1 MIADVFRGIAVALDN
16 YRRVFANTSFRW
28 FWIGFSLSSVGDAMT
43 RVALIWYVFA
53 ETDSTR
59 ALGLLSV
66 CFVAPV
72 LVGGLLAGALL
83 DRFDRRMVMLV
94 DALVR
99 GGAVALI
106 PLLDALGQL
115 ALWHIYAVA
124 AVYGLL
130 FMISLAGG
138 PSLLPSIVPREQLVT
153 VNALEVLSF
162 TIGGVVGPPIA
173 GVLIAQ
179 FGAPQVLLIDALTY
193 AIFAFAL
200 VRVRTIDVVG
210 GAPRKV
216 ANSTLRDAFQLLAG
230 NRVLLSTTLMYMSFN
245 IGQGF
250 LFVWLPVYSE
260 RTLGGGPQ
268 LYGLLLGGMAV
279 GQMAASLLAGSIA
292 IGLSLGTL
300 ICIAEV
306 LSGAALLLLL
316 ASNVWLAL
324 LGVTLHGV
332 FTAPLTIWAQ
342 TLRMA
347 IIPEHLRGRTFALLR
362 MLMQGTN
369 PLGGA
374 LAGLLLPAL
383 GIRVFIVLT
392 TTVISAAGLSGSRVR
407 ELRDAGQPERKTS
420 VVAHAAD

>member
-1 MIADVFRGIAVALDN
+1 MALDN
-16 YRRVFANTSFRW
+16 YRQVFANPSFRW

-59 ALGLLSV
+59 ALGLLSI

-83 DRFDRRMVMLV
+83 DHFDRRKVMLV

-106 PLLDALGQL
+106 PLLDALGRL
-115 ALWHIYAVA
+115 DLWHIYVVA

-162 TIGGVVGPPIA
+162 TIGGVIGPPIA
-173 GVLIAQ
+173 GLLIAR
-179 FGAPQVLLIDALTY
+179 FGAPQVLLLDALTY
-193 AIFAFAL
+193 AVFALAL
-200 VRVRTIDVVG
+200 VRVRYAPVANAG
-210 GAPRKV
+210 ERAAPR
-216 ANSTLRDAFQLLAG
+216 STLRDAFQLLRG

-268 LYGLLLGGMAV
+268 LYGLLLGGLAA
-279 GQMAASLLAGSIA
+279 GQMAASLLAGSVA
-292 IGLSLGTL
+292 LGLSLGTL
-300 ICIAEV
+300 ICVAEV
-306 LSGAALLLLL
+306 LSGLSLLFLL

-324 LGVTLHGV
+324 LGVTLHGL

-347 IIPEHLRGRTFALLR
+347 IIPEHLRGRMFALLR

-383 GIRVFIVLT
+383 GVRAFIVLT
-392 TTVISAAGLSGSRVR
+392 TTAISAAGLTGSRVR
-407 ELRDAGQPERKTS
+407 ELRDAGQPEPDALAQ
-420 VVAHAAD
+420 VQAAD

>member
-1 MIADVFRGIAVALDN
+1 MALEI
-16 YRRVFANTSFRW
+16 YRRVFANASFRW
-28 FWIGFSLSSVGDAMT
+28 FWIGFSLSSIGDAMT
-43 RVALIWYVFA
+43 RVALIWYVFE

-59 ALGLLSV
+59 SLGLLSV

-83 DRFDRRMVMLV
+83 DRFDRRVVMLV
-94 DALVR
+94 DAFVR

-106 PLLDALGQL
+106 PLLDALGRL
-115 ALWHIYAVA
+115 ELWHVYAVA

-138 PSLLPSIVPREQLVT
+138 PSLLPSIVPREQLLT

-162 TIGGVVGPPIA
+162 TIGGVVGPPVA
-173 GVLIAQ
+173 GLLIAR
-179 FGAPQVLLIDALTY
+179 FGAPQVLVIDALTY
-193 AIFAFAL
+193 AFFALAL
-200 VRVRTIDVVG
+200 VRVRTIGSAG
-210 GAPRKV
+210 GAAGR
-216 ANSTLRDAFQLLAG
+216 AATSTLRDAFELLTG

-260 RTLGGGPQ
+260 RTLGGGPE
-268 LYGLLLGGMAV
+268 LYGLLLGGLAV
-279 GQMAASLLAGSIA
+279 GQMASSFLAGSLA
-292 IGLSLGTL
+292 LGLSLGTL

-369 PLGGA
+369 PLGGV

-383 GIRVFIVLT
+383 GIRAFIILT
-392 TTVISAAGLSGSRVR
+392 TTAISAAGVGGSRVR
-407 ELRDAGQPERKTS
+407 ELCKAGQPEPEAS
-420 VVAHAAD
+420 VEAQVAD

>member
-1 MIADVFRGIAVALDN
+1 MAIEN
-16 YRRVFANTSFRW
+16 YRRVFANASFRW
-28 FWIGFSLSSVGDAMT
+28 FWIGFSLSSIGDAMT
-43 RVALIWYVFA
+43 RVALIWYVFE

-83 DRFDRRMVMLV
+83 DRFDRRVVMLV

-99 GGAVALI
+99 GGTVALV
-106 PLLDALGQL
+106 PLLDAFGRLE
-115 ALWHIYAVA
+115 LWHVYAVA

-138 PSLLPSIVPREQLVT
+138 PSLLPSIVPREQLLT

-173 GVLIAQ
+173 GLLIAR
-179 FGAPQVLLIDALTY
+179 FGAPQVLVIDALTY
-193 AIFAFAL
+193 SFFALAL
-200 VRVRTIDVVG
+200 VRVRTIGAAG
-210 GAPRKV
+210 GATRRV
-216 ANSTLRDAFQLLAG
+216 ASSTLREAFQLLTG
-230 NRVLLSTTLMYMSFN
+230 NRVLLSTTMMYMSFN

-268 LYGLLLGGMAV
+268 LYGLLLGGLAV
-279 GQMAASLLAGSIA
+279 GQMAASLLAGSLA
-292 IGLSLGTL
+292 LGLSLGTL

-316 ASNVWLAL
+316 PSNVWLAL

-374 LAGLLLPAL
+374 LAGVLLPTL
-383 GIRVFIVLT
+383 GIRAFIVLT

-407 ELRDAGQPERKTS
+407 ELREAGQPEPEAS
-420 VVAHAAD
+420 VQAQAAD